1 MGVATFLGKIVLS
14 LADPLALLGY
24 IVAVLVARAS
34 WHKAT
39 IFCCIWGVLIEFTY
53 LAMFRAEKM
62 HYAGVGLIPRL
73 VGACIAAALLYWGY
87 TALRRHLAQK

>member
-1 MGVATFLGKIVLS
+1 MEVAEFFGKIILS

-24 IVAVLVARAS
+24 IVAVLVGRAS
-34 WHKAT
+34 WRKAT
-39 IFCCIWGVLIEFTY
+39 IFCCIWGALIEFTY

-73 VGACIAAALLYWGY
+73 IGACIAAGLLYWGY
-87 TALRRHLAQK
+87 TALRRHMAQK